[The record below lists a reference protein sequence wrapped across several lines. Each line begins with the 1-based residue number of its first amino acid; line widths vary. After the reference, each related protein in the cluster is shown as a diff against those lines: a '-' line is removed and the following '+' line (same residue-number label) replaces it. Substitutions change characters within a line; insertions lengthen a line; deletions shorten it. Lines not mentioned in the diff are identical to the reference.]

1 MLKSARKQEKDA
13 EGRMPLLDHLRELRN
28 RLLKAVLA
36 IVVVM
41 IVAAFFQK
49 EIYEF
54 LLAPIQ
60 DSVGCKNGVVTTV
73 DGKSCALLK
82 TDTLIGPFTNALKV
96 ALMSGVLL
104 ATPIWL
110 YQLWAFVAP
119 GLHKGEKRYAYAFAV
134 VGAPLFL
141 AGGYLAYAILPQ
153 TAEIML
159 GFSPDDVQNQ
169 IGLDSYLD
177 LLVRMVIV
185 FGLAFE
191 LPLLLI
197 ALNMTGVITGK
208 RMLGWWRGMIVGLT
222 VFAAFATPGGEPISM
237 LLLAGPLALLYFIA
251 VGFSLLND
259 KRRNRKNPDAELSDD
274 EASHLDLT
282 PEPVGRIEPVTDPR
296 RALPGQASGEAD
308 GPGSHRLNGYDDVT

>member
-1 MLKSARKQEKDA
+1 MLKSARKQEKND

-41 IVAAFFQK
+41 IVAAFYQK

-60 DSVGCKNGVVTTV
+60 ESVGCKNGVVTTV

-104 ATPIWL
+104 ATPVWL

-119 GLHKGEKRYAYAFAV
+119 GLHKNEKRYAYAFAV

-141 AGGYLAYAILPQ
+141 SGGYLAYAILPQ

-197 ALNMTGVITGK
+197 ALNMTGVISGK

-222 VFAAFATPGGEPISM
+222 AFAAIATPGGEPVSM
-237 LLLAGPLALLYFIA
+237 LLLAGPLAVLYFIA

-259 KRRNRKNPDAELSDD
+259 KRRNRANPDAELADD
-274 EASHLDLT
+274 EASQLDLT
-282 PEPVGRIEPVTDPR
+282 PEPLGRVENVSSSRP
-296 RALPGQASGEAD
+296 ALPGQASGEAD
-308 GPGSHRLNGYDDVT
+308 GPGSHRLNGYDDIT

>member
-1 MLKSARKQEKDA
+1 MLKSARKQEKDE

-41 IVAAFFQK
+41 IVAAFYQK

-60 DSVGCKNGVVTTV
+60 ESVGCKNGVVTTV

-104 ATPIWL
+104 ATPVWL

-153 TAEIML
+153 TADIML
-159 GFSPDDVQNQ
+159 SFSPDDVQNQ

-197 ALNMTGVITGK
+197 ALNMTGLITGK

-222 VFAAFATPGGEPISM
+222 AFAAIATPGGEPISM
-237 LLLAGPLALLYFIA
+237 LLLAGPLAVLYFIA

-259 KRRNRKNPDAELSDD
+259 KRRNRNNRDAELSDD
-274 EASHLDLT
+274 EASELDLT
-282 PEPVGRIEPVTDPR
+282 PEPVGSVETVSRP
-296 RALPGQASGEAD
+296 ALPEQASGDAE
-308 GPGSHRLNGYDDVT
+308 GSRSHRLNGYDDIT

>member
-1 MLKSARKQEKDA
+1 MLKSARKQEKDD

-36 IVVVM
+36 IVVVT

-49 EIYEF
+49 EIYDF
-54 LLAPIQ
+54 LLRPLLE
-60 DSVGCKNGVVTTV
+60 SVGCKDGVVV
-73 DGKSCALLK
+73 AVNGKPCALLK
-82 TDTLIGPFTNALKV
+82 TNTLLAPFTNALKV

-104 ATPIWL
+104 ATPVWL

-134 VGAPLFL
+134 VGAPLFIS
-141 AGGYLAYAILPQ
+141 GGYLAYAILPQ

-159 GFSPDDVQNQ
+159 GFSPDNVQNQ
-169 IGLDSYLD
+169 IELDSYLD

-185 FGLAFE
+185 FGIAFE

-197 ALNMTGVITGK
+197 ALNMTGVVTGK

-222 VFAAFATPGGEPISM
+222 AFAAIATPGGEPLSM
-237 LLLAGPLALLYFIA
+237 LLLAGPLAFLYFVA
-251 VGFSLLND
+251 TGFSLLND
-259 KRRNRKNPDAELSDD
+259 KRRNRNNPDAELGDD
-274 EASHLDLT
+274 EASKLDLT
-282 PEPVGRIEPVTDPR
+282 PEPVGRVENVSSSRP
-296 RALPGQASGEAD
+296 ALPGQNTGEAD
-308 GPGSHRLNGYDDVT
+308 GPGSHRLNGYDDIT

>member
-1 MLKSARKQEKDA
+1 MLKSARKQEKDE

-41 IVAAFFQK
+41 IVAAFYQK

-60 DSVGCKNGVVTTV
+60 ESVGCKNGLVTTV

-104 ATPIWL
+104 AAPVWL

-141 AGGYLAYAILPQ
+141 SGGYLAYQILPQ

-159 GFSPDDVQNQ
+159 GFSPADVQNQ

-197 ALNMTGVITGK
+197 ALNMTGVVTGK

-222 VFAAFATPGGEPISM
+222 AFAAIATPGGEPISM
-237 LLLAGPLALLYFIA
+237 LLLAGPLAVLYFIA

-259 KRRNRKNPDAELSDD
+259 KRRNRNNPDAELSDD
-274 EASHLDLT
+274 EASELDLT
-282 PEPVGRIEPVTDPR
+282 PEPVGGIEPVAAPR
-296 RALPGQASGEAD
+296 RALPEQASGEAD
-308 GPGSHRLNGYDDVT
+308 GSRSHRLNGYDDIT